1 MLLAR
6 QRIWNLSVLVCIH
19 LLRDFLFLLQRQST
33 GSMGDIK
40 VFAALGGIFVPSSN
54 IGTRRYILLM

>member
-6 QRIWNLSVLVCIH
+6 QWNWNLSACAH
-19 LLRDFLFLLQRQST
+19 LSRDFLFLLQRQST

-40 VFAALGGIFVPSSN
+40 VFAAPGGIFVPNLN
-54 IGTRRYILLM
+54 IRTRRYILLM